1 MFTESGE
8 MCIKVP
14 HQFLFSL
21 QHLAY
26 SLPAPLST
34 STSKKVLDLDED
46 DDAKDKI
53 RMRARVSEA
62 GETVISSS
70 DEEEKVRGAET
81 IG

>member
-1 MFTESGE
+1 MFTGSGE
-8 MCIKVP
+8 MCIKVL
-14 HQFLFSL
+14 HQLLFSL
-21 QHLAY
+21 Q
-26 SLPAPLST
+26 ST
-34 STSKKVLDLDED
+34 STSKKVLDLVED